1 MLLTR
6 LKLDYFGKFSGKEL
20 ELKPGI
26 NLIYGENEAGK
37 STLHAFIKGILFGIE
52 RLRGG
57 GEVKEDTYTRYLPWE
72 YPVPMVDRWILRLII
87 KNTVCKEVSMLMTS
101 HLSYLNL
108 RLGENL
114 S

>member
-1 MLLTR
+1 MR
-6 LKLDYFGKFSGKEL
+6 C
-20 ELKPGI
+20 
-26 NLIYGENEAGK
+26 K

-52 RLRGG
+52 RLRGRG
-57 GEVKEDTYTRYLPWE
+57 RGQRKIPTPVTPWE
-72 YPVPMVDRWILRLII
+72 YPGAYGMMDIEINN

-114 S
+114 VKG

>member
-1 MLLTR
+1 MPRKSREGQVQYASTR

-52 RLRGG
+52 RLRGRG
-57 GEVKEDTYTRYLPWE
+57 RGQGRYLHRYLPWE
-72 YPVPMVDRWILRLII
+72 YPGPMVDRWILRLII
-87 KNTVCKEVSMLMTS
+87 KIPSAKKFPC
-101 HLSYLNL
+101 
-108 RLGENL
+108 
-114 S
+114 

>member
-20 ELKPGI
+20 ELKPGL

-52 RLRGG
+52 
-57 GEVKEDTYTRYLPWE
+57 VKREGARSRKIPTPVTFLGNIL
-72 YPVPMVDRWILRLII
+72 VPMVDRWILRLII
-87 KNTVCKEVSMLMTS
+87 KIPSAKKFPC
-101 HLSYLNL
+101 
-108 RLGENL
+108 
-114 S
+114 